1 MKQIPQDLNLARGD
15 LMDMEGL
22 LCSGLAAFFTFNGHA
37 LYFPTQN
44 PPDAPQFLPRER
56 RLLLPLVWREELLG
70 VLMLHGV
77 RVREVRPLLPA
88 LPSVVALCL
97 ENLARSRAART
108 DAVTGLATEDALYA
122 RMEDEAARVRAHL
135 DDPAQPDG
143 RPAPLHRLC
152 MGLVVLRL
160 RNGEEMARQI
170 GFAFSEKFLRH
181 VAEACR
187 AGLPSDVL
195 AARVGRYEYALLLSA
210 SGRGACHKLARAVLG
225 RMEAVSLPGPL
236 TRQPVRPLLCAG
248 HALYPQDMQGPELV
262 LPMFEQA
269 RQLMARARLAADV
282 AAQGRAGPVWA
293 AKAGSCP
300 LPASFRTAAWCWK
313 ICLWAVCGSAWAGR
327 PRPVRGCVSRSG
339 PAARGTRPAIKA
351 KSYCCMS
358 GNWMPWLKSCIWRTR
373 P

>member
-77 RVREVRPLLPA
+77 RAREVRPLLPA

-135 DDPAQPDG
+135 DDP
-143 RPAPLHRLC
+143 
-152 MGLVVLRL
+152 
-160 RNGEEMARQI
+160 EI
-170 GFAFSEKFLRH
+170 
-181 VAEACR
+181 
-187 AGLPSDVL
+187 
-195 AARVGRYEYALLLSA
+195 
-210 SGRGACHKLARAVLG
+210 
-225 RMEAVSLPGPL
+225 
-236 TRQPVRPLLCAG
+236 
-248 HALYPQDMQGPELV
+248 
-262 LPMFEQA
+262 
-269 RQLMARARLAADV
+269 
-282 AAQGRAGPVWA
+282 GRAHV
-293 AKAGSCP
+293 
-300 LPASFRTAAWCWK
+300 
-313 ICLWAVCGSAWAGR
+313 
-327 PRPVRGCVSRSG
+327 
-339 PAARGTRPAIKA
+339 
-351 KSYCCMS
+351 
-358 GNWMPWLKSCIWRTR
+358 
-373 P
+373 